1 VTILTK
7 VSLEIKQGMHKK
19 RRLDRMQC
27 GSIFQ
32 RIQKTAIR
40 KEIAEF
46 RRFDRQPEDRTE
58 KWVSLIN
65 TKKKN
70 VNKIPYK

>member
-1 VTILTK
+1 
-7 VSLEIKQGMHKK
+7 
-19 RRLDRMQC
+19 MQC